1 MPVAWTEKLVGNEVK
16 PASELVGSN
25 QAGEQELK
33 SAARPVLGDAQARG
47 WCLLEQMSLE
57 GESQPGAVRQQGC
70 AKSAD

>member
-1 MPVAWTEKLVGNEVK
+1 MPMAWTEQLVGNEVK
-16 PASELVGSN
+16 PESELVCNN

-33 SAARPVLGDAQARG
+33 VVARRPEDAHACG

-57 GESQPGAVRQQGC
+57 GNSQPGAVRQQGC

>member
-33 SAARPVLGDAQARG
+33 AAARPVLGDA
-47 WCLLEQMSLE
+47 
-57 GESQPGAVRQQGC
+57 QPGAVRQQGC